1 MQSMFRLP
9 WSTENPAMDKA
20 QFAQLQKQRPVVDI
34 PLLSKLKRKRTDSPE
49 PCPPS
54 YVPQHVAKKWK
65 YANGS
70 EVRPVVEI
78 GKPDRPVVDAPP
90 PAAAPAAL
98 PRVKSSEKAGD
109 ASAPGMEARP
119 LEVKME
125 DADSA
130 AELNASPSSQPS
142 ATTQEELPAASA
154 NSVEVDPTAYTP
166 LQQAIETH
174 FNQEILLKHN
184 ELRFIEQELAKC
196 QIALEQVRR
205 CQLIPYPGTDAASTD
220 VSCGVGPALQPRQ
233 GFTTPEQ
240 PAPWG
245 VTEGPYSR
253 HYAKWLIPDPKFDSV
268 PIASLQAGG
277 RSHSGLSEGRATR
290 GSLAELPMAGK
301 SRSSRASAGSKLQAL
316 GDPSAPKIDPLLHK
330 RSTDGKWVR
339 LFCHHP
345 DCRHSNFSNT
355 QGFLNHCRIKHNQK
369 FESHDQAA
377 VECGIP
383 VDVNELGVVLPNSET
398 TPSTP
403 ATGAAPN
410 LNGPFVHPL
419 IKSNPPI
426 KSKPLPPRALPKKD
440 TPASSENVQT
450 PDAKPKA
457 PSASFVPSPQT
468 PALNALLQKQG
479 FAGDL
484 NKLVDFARTKVDLTE
499 MDTEESDEDAEQTP
513 VAAPKST
520 AAVKKGSADTTPR
533 GPQLSRL
540 PARGGI
546 APASLATTG
555 LHPASGA
562 PPRLQHSTSSASS
575 TAGGNLESPT
585 MELSPHTLDSAP
597 GLVTDHEDDDDD
609 EEDGGSVAMRD
620 EDYGVDNVVV
630 EDGSDVE
637 RDARRAKSVEGFVPK
652 AGGSSRK

>member
-1 MQSMFRLP
+1 MHSVFRLP

-20 QFAQLQKQRPVVDI
+20 QFHQVPKQRPVVDI

-49 PCPPS
+49 PCPPAYS
-54 YVPQHVAKKWK
+54 SQHVAKKWK

-78 GKPDRPVVDAPP
+78 GKPDRPAVDAPTP
-90 PAAAPAAL
+90 APAPTSL
-98 PRVKSSEKAGD
+98 PRVKSSGKPSD
-109 ASAPGMEARP
+109 ASAPGTGAKP
-119 LEVKME
+119 LQIKLE
-125 DADSA
+125 DAASTPA
-130 AELNASPSSQPS
+130 LNPPPTSQPS
-142 ATTQEELPAASA
+142 APAQEEQSAAPSSA
-154 NSVEVDPTAYTP
+154 LEVDPTAYSP

-184 ELRFIEQELAKC
+184 ELRLIEQELAKC
-196 QIALEQVRR
+196 QVALEQIRR

-220 VSCGVGPALQPRQ
+220 VSCGVGPALQPRH

-245 VTEGPYSR
+245 VTDGPYSR

-268 PIASLQAGG
+268 SVASLHSGG
-277 RSHSGLSEGRATR
+277 RAHSGLSEGRATR

-383 VDVNELGVVLPNSET
+383 VDVNELGVVLPNSEAS
-398 TPSTP
+398 PSTP
-403 ATGAAPN
+403 AAAAAPN

-419 IKSNPPI
+419 IKSNPPT

-440 TPASSENVQT
+440 APVSSESVQT
-450 PDAKPKA
+450 PVAKPKL
-457 PSASFVPSPQT
+457 PSSFVPSPQT
-468 PALNALLQKQG
+468 PMLNALLQRQG

-484 NKLVDFARTKVDLTE
+484 NQLVDFARTKVDLVE
-499 MDTEESDEDAEQTP
+499 MDTEESDDDAERSP
-513 VAAPKST
+513 VKAPKST
-520 AAVKKGSADTTPR
+520 ASVKKGSDASLR
-533 GPQLSRL
+533 GSGPPLSRL
-540 PARGGI
+540 PARGGM

-562 PPRLQHSTSSASS
+562 PPRLQHSSSSASS

-609 EEDGGSVAMRD
+609 EEDGGSVTMRD

-652 AGGSSRK
+652 AGSSRK

>member
-1 MQSMFRLP
+1 
-9 WSTENPAMDKA
+9 MDKA
-20 QFAQLQKQRPVVDI
+20 QFHQVQKQRPVVEI

-49 PCPPS
+49 PSPPT
-54 YVPQHVAKKWK
+54 YGPQHVQKKWK
-65 YANGS
+65 YASN

-78 GKPDRPVVDAPP
+78 GKPDRPMVDAPTP
-90 PAAAPAAL
+90 APAPASS
-98 PRVKSSEKAGD
+98 PRVKSSGKPSD
-109 ASAPGMEARP
+109 ASTLGIEAKL
-119 LEVKME
+119 LEVRME
-125 DADSA
+125 DASSMPA
-130 AELNASPSSQPS
+130 LKSPPSSQPS
-142 ATTQEELPAASA
+142 ATIQEEQAAVPSGA
-154 NSVEVDPTAYTP
+154 LEVDPTTYSP
-166 LQQAIETH
+166 VQQAIETH

-184 ELRFIEQELAKC
+184 ELRLIEQELAKC
-196 QIALEQVRR
+196 QVALEQIRR
-205 CQLIPYPGTDAASTD
+205 CQLVPYPGTDAASTD

-233 GFTTPEQ
+233 GFTTPEH

-245 VTEGPYSR
+245 VTDGPYSR

-268 PIASLQAGG
+268 SVASLQSGG
-277 RSHSGLSEGRATR
+277 RAHSGLSEGRATR

-403 ATGAAPN
+403 ATAAAPS

-419 IKSNPPI
+419 IKSNPAT

-440 TPASSENVQT
+440 APVSSENVVT
-450 PDAKPKA
+450 PEAKPKL
-457 PSASFVPSPQT
+457 PNGSFVPSPQT
-468 PALNALLQKQG
+468 PYMNALLQKQG

-484 NKLVDFARTKVDLTE
+484 NKLVDFARTKVDLAE
-499 MDTEESDEDAEQTP
+499 MDAEESDEDAEQSP
-513 VAAPKST
+513 VTATAPKSN
-520 AAVKKGSADTTPR
+520 APVKKSSSDGTPR
-533 GPQLSRL
+533 GPPLSRL
-540 PARGGI
+540 PARGGM
-546 APASLATTG
+546 APASLATTS
-555 LHPASGA
+555 LHPTSGA
-562 PPRLQHSTSSASS
+562 PPRLQHSSSSVSSA
-575 TAGGNLESPT
+575 TGGNPESPT

-609 EEDGGSVAMRD
+609 EEDGGSVTMRD

-637 RDARRAKSVEGFVPK
+637 RDARRTKSVEGFVPK
-652 AGGSSRK
+652 AGPSRK

>member
-54 YVPQHVAKKWK
+54 YAPQHVTKKWK

-70 EVRPVVEI
+70 E
-78 GKPDRPVVDAPP
+78 
-90 PAAAPAAL
+90 
-98 PRVKSSEKAGD
+98 SSEKASD
-109 ASAPGMEARP
+109 ASAPAMETRP
-119 LEVKME
+119 RDVKLE
-125 DADSA
+125 DADPA
-130 AELNASPSSQPS
+130 AALNASPSSQPS
-142 ATTQEELPAASA
+142 ATTQEERQASSA
-154 NSVEVDPTAYTP
+154 TSVEVDPTAYTP
-166 LQQAIETH
+166 VQQAIETH

-184 ELRFIEQELAKC
+184 ELRLIEQELAKC

-220 VSCGVGPALQPRQ
+220 VSCGVGPALQPRH

-268 PIASLQAGG
+268 PVASLQAGG
-277 RSHSGLSEGRATR
+277 RSHAGLSEGRATR
-290 GSLAELPMAGK
+290 G
-301 SRSSRASAGSKLQAL
+301 RSKLQAL

-419 IKSNPPI
+419 IKSNPPT

-440 TPASSENVQT
+440 SSASSENVQT

-457 PSASFVPSPQT
+457 PSTSFVPSPQT

-484 NKLVDFARTKVDLTE
+484 NKLVDFARTKVDLTDME
-499 MDTEESDEDAEQTP
+499 TEESDEDAEQSP

-520 AAVKKGSADTTPR
+520 ATVKKTPSDATPR
-533 GPQLSRL
+533 GPPLSRL
-540 PARGGI
+540 PARGGM

-555 LHPASGA
+555 LHPAPGA
-562 PPRLQHSTSSASS
+562 PPRLQHSNSSASS
-575 TAGGNLESPT
+575 AAGGNLESPT

-620 EDYGVDNVVV
+620 EDYGDDNVVV

-637 RDARRAKSVEGFVPK
+637 RDTRRAKSVEGFVPK

>member
-1 MQSMFRLP
+1 MHSVFRLP

-20 QFAQLQKQRPVVDI
+20 QFHQVKQQRPVVDI

-49 PCPPS
+49 PCPPA
-54 YVPQHVAKKWK
+54 YGPQHVSKKWK
-65 YANGS
+65 YADGNA
-70 EVRPVVEI
+70 VRPVVEI
-78 GKPDRPVVDAPP
+78 GKPERPVVDALTP
-90 PAAAPAAL
+90 APAAL
-98 PRVKSSEKAGD
+98 PRVKSSEKPSD
-109 ASAPGMEARP
+109 ALAPGNETKP
-119 LEVKME
+119 SEIKLEG
-125 DADSA
+125 ADSMPTA
-130 AELNASPSSQPS
+130 IPSPSSQPS
-142 ATTQEELPAASA
+142 STTQEEQSAAPTNA
-154 NSVEVDPTAYTP
+154 VEADPTVYSP
-166 LQQAIETH
+166 LQTAIETH

-184 ELRFIEQELAKC
+184 ELRLIEQELAKC
-196 QIALEQVRR
+196 QVALEQLRR

-233 GFTTPEQ
+233 GFTTPEH

-245 VTEGPYSR
+245 VTDGPYSR

-268 PIASLQAGG
+268 PVASLHSGG
-277 RSHSGLSEGRATR
+277 RSHAGLSEGRATR

-383 VDVNELGVVLPNSET
+383 VDVNELGVVLPNSEA

-403 ATGAAPN
+403 AATAAPN

-419 IKSNPPI
+419 IKSNPPT

-440 TPASSENVQT
+440 APVSGNVQT
-450 PDAKPKA
+450 PDAKPKM
-457 PSASFVPSPQT
+457 PSSSFVPSPQT
-468 PALNALLQKQG
+468 PYMNALLQKQG

-484 NKLVDFARTKVDLTE
+484 NQLVDFARTKVDLAE
-499 MDTEESDEDAEQTP
+499 MDTEESDEDAEQSPGT
-513 VAAPKST
+513 APKST
-520 AAVKKGSADTTPR
+520 ASVKKGSSDATPR
-533 GPQLSRL
+533 GPPLSRL
-540 PARGGI
+540 PARGGM

-562 PPRLQHSTSSASS
+562 PPTLQHTNSSASS

-609 EEDGGSVAMRD
+609 EEDGGSVTMRD
-620 EDYGVDNVVV
+620 EDFGVDNVVV

-652 AGGSSRK
+652 AGSSRK

>member
-1 MQSMFRLP
+1 
-9 WSTENPAMDKA
+9 MDKA

-54 YVPQHVAKKWK
+54 YVSQHVAKKWK

-90 PAAAPAAL
+90 PAAVPAAL

-109 ASAPGMEARP
+109 APAPGIEARP
-119 LEVKME
+119 LDVKME

-520 AAVKKGSADTTPR
+520 AAVKKGSVDTTPR

-540 PARGGI
+540 PARGGM

-562 PPRLQHSTSSASS
+562 PPRLQHSNSSASS

>member
-1 MQSMFRLP
+1 MQSMFRLS
-9 WSTENPAMDKA
+9 WGTENPAMDKA
-20 QFAQLQKQRPVVDI
+20 QFHQVKQQRPVVDI

-49 PCPPS
+49 PCQPA
-54 YVPQHVAKKWK
+54 YAPQHVPKKWK
-65 YANGS
+65 YADGNA
-70 EVRPVVEI
+70 VCPVVEI
-78 GKPDRPVVDAPP
+78 GKPERPVVDAAT
-90 PAAAPAAL
+90 PALAPL
-98 PRVKSSEKAGD
+98 PHVKSSGKPSD
-109 ASAPGMEARP
+109 ASALGNEAKP
-119 LEVKME
+119 LEVKLE
-125 DADSA
+125 GADSMPTTK
-130 AELNASPSSQPS
+130 SPPTSQPS
-142 ATTQEELPAASA
+142 STTQEQSSAAPSSTFEA
-154 NSVEVDPTAYTP
+154 DPTAYSP
-166 LQQAIETH
+166 LQTAIETH

-184 ELRFIEQELAKC
+184 ELRLIEQELAKC
-196 QIALEQVRR
+196 QIALEQLRR

-245 VTEGPYSR
+245 VTDGPYSR

-268 PIASLQAGG
+268 PVASLHAGG
-277 RSHSGLSEGRATR
+277 RSHGGLSEGRATR

-383 VDVNELGVVLPNSET
+383 VDVNEMGVVLPNSEA
-398 TPSTP
+398 TP
-403 ATGAAPN
+403 AAPAATAAPN

-419 IKSNPPI
+419 IKSNPPA

-440 TPASSENVQT
+440 APVASANVQT
-450 PDAKPKA
+450 PDAKPKL
-457 PSASFVPSPQT
+457 PSSSFVPSPQT
-468 PALNALLQKQG
+468 PYINSLLQKQG

-484 NKLVDFARTKVDLTE
+484 NQLVDFARTKVDLAE
-499 MDTEESDEDAEQTP
+499 MDTEDSDEDAEQSP
-513 VAAPKST
+513 VIAPKST
-520 AAVKKGSADTTPR
+520 ASVKKGSSDATPR
-533 GPQLSRL
+533 GPPLSRL
-540 PARGGI
+540 PARGGM
-546 APASLATTG
+546 APASLATTS

-562 PPRLQHSTSSASS
+562 PPRLQHSNSSASS

-652 AGGSSRK
+652 AGSSRK